1 MKSNQKTRNVS
12 IISYLNAHNLFAKSI
27 AVSFAIVALASCGE
41 KAGGSMFQT
50 GKDAADVYRSYL
62 SEARKVESMPTE
74 RLIETV
80 NDWQTLRD
88 SVFAFIAGDT
98 VSRPHSN
105 YESVIQVLHDSLQI
119 EFTRLALSKPRTLT
133 DVLLVKEQTS
143 RYRQDRE
150 LMQPATE
157 AALFFRSLDS
167 IPSYKGSAKV
177 TIENYRSF
185 LSNTLK
191 SGINNK
197 DALLSYI
204 KEEDRLFRA
213 FLIRLP
219 ELAIADLSA
228 ITRDTEKCCLSVF
241 QSAENGTLSYQD
253 ALIYTAKRTN
263 RRVVLNALTCC
274 NDIDQGQ
281 IKTEAQARAYVWML
295 LQPYLT
301 LDGFSMTVLSDDEKA
316 ALHEVAGLTPAMIA
330 RLNQV
335 IGTDNDQWQTLPGL
349 LIKIMLAS
357 I

>member
-1 MKSNQKTRNVS
+1 
-12 IISYLNAHNLFAKSI
+12 
-27 AVSFAIVALASCGE
+27 
-41 KAGGSMFQT
+41 MFQT

-62 SEARKVESMPTE
+62 SEVRKVESLPTE

-98 VSRPHSN
+98 VSKLHSN

-157 AALFFRSLDS
+157 AAPFFRSLDS
-167 IPSYKGSAKV
+167 IPSYKDSAKV
-177 TIENYRSF
+177 IIENYRSF

-191 SGINNK
+191 SGINTK
-197 DALLSYI
+197 DELLSYI

-213 FLIRLP
+213 FLIHLP
-219 ELAIADLSA
+219 ELATADLSA

-274 NDIDQGQ
+274 NDIGQGQ
-281 IKTEAQARAYVWML
+281 IKTEAQARAYAWML

-316 ALHEVAGLTPAMIA
+316 ALHEVAGLTPAMLA

>member
-12 IISYLNAHNLFAKSI
+12 IISYLKAHNLFAKSI

-50 GKDAADVYRSYL
+50 GEDAADVYRSYL
-62 SEARKVESMPTE
+62 SEVRKVESMPTD

-88 SVFAFIAGDT
+88 SVFAFIVGDT
-98 VSRPHSN
+98 VSKPHSN
-105 YESVIQVLHDSLQI
+105 YESIIQVLHDSLQI

-150 LMQPATE
+150 LMQSATE
-157 AALFFRSLDS
+157 AAPFFRSLDS
-167 IPSYKGSAKV
+167 VPSYKGSAKV
-177 TIENYRSF
+177 IIENYRSF

-191 SGINNK
+191 SGINTK
-197 DALLSYI
+197 DELLSYI

-213 FLIRLP
+213 FLILLP
-219 ELAIADLSA
+219 ELATADLSA
-228 ITRDTEKCCLSVF
+228 ITRDTEKCYLSVF

-263 RRVVLNALTCC
+263 RRVVLNALACC
-274 NDIDQGQ
+274 NDIDQDQ

-301 LDGFSMTVLSDDEKA
+301 LDGFSMAMLSDGEKA
-316 ALHEVAGLTPAMIA
+316 TLHEVAGLTPAMIA

>member
-1 MKSNQKTRNVS
+1 
-12 IISYLNAHNLFAKSI
+12 
-27 AVSFAIVALASCGE
+27 
-41 KAGGSMFQT
+41 MFQT

-62 SEARKVESMPTE
+62 SEVRKVESLPTE

-98 VSRPHSN
+98 VSKLHSN

-157 AALFFRSLDS
+157 AAPFFRSLDS

-177 TIENYRSF
+177 IIENYRSF

-191 SGINNK
+191 SGINTK
-197 DALLSYI
+197 DELLSYI

-213 FLIRLP
+213 FLIHLP
-219 ELAIADLSA
+219 ELATADLSA

-274 NDIDQGQ
+274 NDIGQGQ
-281 IKTEAQARAYVWML
+281 IKTEAQARAYAWML

-316 ALHEVAGLTPAMIA
+316 ALHEVAGLTPAMLA

>member
-1 MKSNQKTRNVS
+1 MKLNRKTRNVS
-12 IISYLNAHNLFAKSI
+12 IISYLKPHNLFAKSI

-50 GKDAADVYRSYL
+50 GEDAADVYRSYL
-62 SEARKVESMPTE
+62 SEVRKVESLPTE

-88 SVFAFIAGDT
+88 SVFAFIVGDT
-98 VSRPHSN
+98 VSKPHSN

-150 LMQPATE
+150 LMQSATE
-157 AALFFRSLDS
+157 AAPFFRSLDS
-167 IPSYKGSAKV
+167 VPSYKGSAKV
-177 TIENYRSF
+177 IIENYRSF

-191 SGINNK
+191 SGINTK
-197 DALLSYI
+197 DELLSYI

-213 FLIRLP
+213 FLIHLP
-219 ELAIADLSA
+219 ELATADLSA

-263 RRVVLNALTCC
+263 RRVVLNALACC
-274 NDIDQGQ
+274 NDIDQDQ

-301 LDGFSMTVLSDDEKA
+301 LDGFSMTVLSDGEKA

>member
-1 MKSNQKTRNVS
+1 MKSNRKTRNVS
-12 IISYLNAHNLFAKSI
+12 IISYLKARNLFAKSI
-27 AVSFAIVALASCGE
+27 AVSFAIVALASCEE

-62 SEARKVESMPTE
+62 SEVRKVESLPTE

-98 VSRPHSN
+98 VSKLHSN

-157 AALFFRSLDS
+157 AAPFFRSLDS

-177 TIENYRSF
+177 IIENYRSF

-191 SGINNK
+191 SGINTK
-197 DALLSYI
+197 DELLSYI

-213 FLIRLP
+213 FLIHLP
-219 ELAIADLSA
+219 ELATADLSA

-274 NDIDQGQ
+274 NDIGQGQ
-281 IKTEAQARAYVWML
+281 IKTEAQARAYAWML

-316 ALHEVAGLTPAMIA
+316 ALHEVAGLTPAMLA